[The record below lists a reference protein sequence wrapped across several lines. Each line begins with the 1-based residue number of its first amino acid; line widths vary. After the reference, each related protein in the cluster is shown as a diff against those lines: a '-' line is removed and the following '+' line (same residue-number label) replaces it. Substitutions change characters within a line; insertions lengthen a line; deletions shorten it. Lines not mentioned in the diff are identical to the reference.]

1 MPGLASSQQSSGRSK
16 FTFKSTAATP
26 RPSAALPSV
35 PMLLGSQAPES
46 QAALLQT
53 PAESQHLVASLLS
66 DLDSSDIWAD
76 F

>member
-1 MPGLASSQQSSGRSK
+1 MPGLPSSQQTGNSGRSK
-16 FTFKSTAATP
+16 FTFKSTAAP
-26 RPSAALPSV
+26 LRVSMLP
-35 PMLLGSQAPES
+35 GSPAPES
-46 QAALLQT
+46 QAALQQT